1 MTSQKISVN
10 LPDRV
15 VESVEEELV
24 GTIGRNRSDA
34 IATALAIYLS
44 ERGLLEGGP

>member
-1 MTSQKISVN
+1 MTSKKISVK

-15 VESVEEELV
+15 IESVEDELV
-24 GTIGRNRSDA
+24 GGIGKNRSDA

-44 ERGLLEGGP
+44 ERGLLEGGL